1 MSCGKA
7 GREVCFGSFGNVQL
21 LRESVPPQEPAAL
34 PEGISAKQPGRRSL
48 MEAQQEQGEL
58 PELCLIQDLIQENV
72 PGHLMLPSSQA
83 LLLQPSN
90 PHPARHS
97 RYLSS
102 PRSFLLSLWCRSH
115 FHLPLLFSCSSTFTT
130 SFSWPEGTPE
140 LSLGGRGTWGALG
153 PALLQVGLPGGAQG
167 FVQSLCKDGD
177 SNCTGWGLGSGPGVN
192 FP

>member
-1 MSCGKA
+1 
-7 GREVCFGSFGNVQL
+7 
-21 LRESVPPQEPAAL
+21 
-34 PEGISAKQPGRRSL
+34 

-58 PELCLIQDLIQENV
+58 PELCLMQDLIQENV

-90 PHPARHS
+90 PHPARQS

-153 PALLQVGLPGGAQG
+153 QPCSKWGLLGVLRALSRGAL
-167 FVQSLCKDGD
+167 SLCKDGD

-192 FP
+192 FPLIS